1 MGESPRR
8 FESCHFRS
16 GEVVIAVDFD
26 KTIADYGTWEEM
38 DRVGEPLPG
47 AIKFLRTLS
56 KIDDICILSARAADP
71 GGLRSIKEWVDKY
84 GLSDIIS
91 RVSHEKLPDIE
102 ILIDDRAIHFDGD
115 FRAVLKEVV
124 RRKARHEKRF

>member
-1 MGESPRR
+1 
-8 FESCHFRS
+8 
-16 GEVVIAVDFD
+16 VIAIDFD
-26 KTIADYGTWEEM
+26 RTIAEHGTWEEM

-56 KIDDICILSARAADP
+56 KIDDLCILSARAADP
-71 GGLRSIKEWVDKY
+71 EGLKAIQEWVDKN
-84 GLSDIIS
+84 GVSDIIS
-91 RVSHEKLPDIE
+91 RISHEKLSDIE

-124 RRKARHEKRF
+124 RRKARHEKRW